1 MVHPS
6 KDSTDELIDKSM
18 HEAVSAIAAVGVSPI
33 VRIPDMQSWMI
44 KRKLAGKCSNRHMLI
59 SHQAHSTVALME

>member
-1 MVHPS
+1 MA
-6 KDSTDELIDKSM
+6 DRSM

-44 KRKLAGKCSNRHMLI
+44 KRKPVAKSLDGPTLTTH
-59 SHQAHSTVALME
+59 HQARSTAVLTA

>member
-1 MVHPS
+1 
-6 KDSTDELIDKSM
+6 M

-44 KRKLAGKCSNRHMLI
+44 KRKPVAKCSDGPMLI
-59 SHQAHSTVALME
+59 SHQVRLTAVPTV

>member
-1 MVHPS
+1 MTES
-6 KDSTDELIDKSM
+6 LTDRSM

-44 KRKLAGKCSNRHMLI
+44 KRKLVANLFDGPTLT
-59 SHQAHSTVALME
+59 SHQAHSIAVLMA